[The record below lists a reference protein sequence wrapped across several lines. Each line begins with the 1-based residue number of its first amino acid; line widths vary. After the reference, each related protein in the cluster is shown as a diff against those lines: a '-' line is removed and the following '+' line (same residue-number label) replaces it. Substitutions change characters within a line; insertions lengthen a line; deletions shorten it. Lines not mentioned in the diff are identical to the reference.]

1 MRAVYYASTH
11 KAEKKGY
18 DRPHLLD
25 AQLTHWLV
33 RLPPLAVLVLAT
45 VSELR
50 TESASTLFVASADP
64 YENRGELGTEGDEG
78 AEDDRDTAVV
88 GMSDVEL
95 ITGEEGVDEEWEGAG
110 EAAVVGECAVGFRN
124 CSRAF
129 IARENSE
136 LSPSLIA
143 RAAGSSELGDEAS
156 SGLGGTTASVG
167 TPTLSRSVC
176 VRASLVGVCL
186 SRWSHGPAVGTALTV
201 STPQSAAFCPGGS
214 ATTSSPRAARPA
226 SCSCVR
232 CATGIGNCQLAPT
245 DMHATGAR
253 WSAAVSSVMRTVG
266 SGTFSSNE
274 GSCLWLGRKR
284 SWASAAAAVAIWSLR
299 CSLASALVRIL
310 QRIEESV
317 FIPLHFDNAPGG
329 RQLTQQ
335 SPPHSASTNQIPLSV
350 CSSQPKMRPDRAS
363 WQIGLPP

>member
-1 MRAVYYASTH
+1 MGAVYQASTC

-64 YENRGELGTEGDEG
+64 YEKRGELGTEGDEG
-78 AEDDRDTAVV
+78 TEDDRDTAVV

-95 ITGEEGVDEEWEGAG
+95 VTGEEGVDEEWEGAG
-110 EAAVVGECAVGFRN
+110 EAAVVVGCAVGFRN

-129 IARENSE
+129 IARENNE
-136 LSPSLIA
+136 LNPSLIA
-143 RAAGSSELGDEAS
+143 RAPGVLGSSELGDETS

-167 TPTLSRSVC
+167 TPTLSRSFC
-176 VRASLVGVCL
+176 VRASLVAVCL

-201 STPQSAAFCPGGS
+201 STLQSAAFCPGGS
-214 ATTSSPRAARPA
+214 ATTSRPRAARPA

-253 WSAAVSSVMRTVG
+253 WCAAVSSVIRTVG
-266 SGTFSSNE
+266 SGAFSSNE

-284 SWASAAAAVAIWSLR
+284 SWASPAAAVAI
-299 CSLASALVRIL
+299 
-310 QRIEESV
+310 
-317 FIPLHFDNAPGG
+317 
-329 RQLTQQ
+329 
-335 SPPHSASTNQIPLSV
+335 
-350 CSSQPKMRPDRAS
+350 
-363 WQIGLPP
+363 